1 MKKILIPLLILLFS
15 NMAQAIEVDISSYTI
30 GIEGSKTVLFGNYT
44 TIEFFPHFEIT
55 EYSSSQENNPT
66 RRFGLDSYIDYGRN
80 HSFDLG
86 IGLAQ
91 FTSSVTSPSSTSWEE
106 QQSEQ
111 KDLLLIYT
119 NKYFRKTSIRCGLHN
134 VSTDNKGS
142 LNVNAVIAGIDTR
155 LAGSLNISL
164 SYYLSSYD
172 DSLISTHQI
181 SPCLG
186 FSFNNNRFYTQS
198 SVNYILL
205 SDNPLFEDKKFLSLE
220 QSLNFYYRKLTLSS
234 SIFMGESALAVLGNG
249 YSIINNLTVHESGY
263 GLGAALALNKAVL
276 IRLQYHR
283 RKYKDE
289 EFDEQ
294 GIVNSVEQGIVSSV
308 YVGITLSN

>member
-1 MKKILIPLLILLFS
+1 MKKTLIPLLILVLS
-15 NMAQAIEVDISSYTI
+15 NMAQAAEVDISSYTI
-30 GIEGSKTVLFGNYT
+30 GIEGSKTLLFGNYT
-44 TIEFFPHFEIT
+44 TIEFSPHFEFT
-55 EYSSSQENNPT
+55 EYSNSEQNDPT

-134 VSTDNKGS
+134 VSTDNKDS
-142 LNVNAVIAGIDTR
+142 LNVNTGIAGIDTR

-172 DSLISTHQI
+172 DPSISTHQI

-249 YSIINNLTVHESGY
+249 YSITNSLTVYESGY
-263 GLGAALALNKAVL
+263 GLGAALAFNRAVL

-283 RKYKDE
+283 RKYTDKKL
-289 EFDEQ
+289 DEQ
-294 GIVNSVEQGIVSSV
+294 GTVSSV
-308 YVGITLSN
+308 YIGITLSN